1 MSKNYINAL
10 LKPFRESK
18 VIESLLKLFES
29 GTNKPSGGVASVK
42 NEVNK
47 YFTTILDS
55 AIVVEVIQGLFCY
68 CIGPSR
74 ASWCGAV
81 QHRGAQSHP
90 HPRPWNRPGDHR
102 GCPENIRSCQ
112 STD

>member
-18 VIESLLKLFES
+18 VVESLLKLFES

-47 YFTTILDS
+47 YY
-55 AIVVEVIQGLFCY
+55 IVLLYFEF
-68 CIGPSR
+68 
-74 ASWCGAV
+74 
-81 QHRGAQSHP
+81 RG
-90 HPRPWNRPGDHR
+90 R
-102 GCPENIRSCQ
+102 GYTKII
-112 STD
+112 